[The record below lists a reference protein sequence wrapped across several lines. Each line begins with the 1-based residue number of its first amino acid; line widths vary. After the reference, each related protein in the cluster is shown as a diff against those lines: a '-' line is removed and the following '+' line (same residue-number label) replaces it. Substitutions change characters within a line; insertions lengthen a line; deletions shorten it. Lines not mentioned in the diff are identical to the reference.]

1 MTNRL
6 RRDEGACARWPMLL
20 NPPETV
26 IDDGVKLRV
35 AQRHPVRSLGKPMS
49 PCPSTQMFVVLG
61 MAVSDAARFGVVQ
74 AGKA

>member
-6 RRDEGACARWPMLL
+6 RRDAGACARWPMLL

-35 AQRHPVRSLGKPMS
+35 AQRLVHVTVTERV
-49 PCPSTQMFVVLG
+49 FVP
-61 MAVSDAARFGVVQ
+61 RE
-74 AGKA
+74 